1 MCKQISSN
9 EDVDIQEECLLVLI
23 SLSLGGNA
31 FAQKTFYDF
40 MINEDPNNNFLI
52 AIKQLLLKN
61 FELTKKYMIEKN
73 AKLDMIYKLKKKQAL
88 KSEQRQA

>member
-1 MCKQISSN
+1 M
-9 EDVDIQEECLLVLI
+9 DIQEECLLVLI
-23 SLSLGGNA
+23 SLSLGGNV

-88 KSEQRQA
+88 KSQQR

>member
-1 MCKQISSN
+1 
-9 EDVDIQEECLLVLI
+9 
-23 SLSLGGNA
+23 
-31 FAQKTFYDF
+31 